1 MIRLAL
7 YKTAVYRAN
16 LLYPLN
22 TFVCKRQRLCVVLNT
37 KNVMVANIEHPRLK
51 LFQLS
56 EIDSIVRSVYRGK
69 DVLGET
75 SVQRENKGTEFQPRN
90 ILSVN

>member
-22 TFVCKRQRLCVVLNT
+22 TFVCKRLCVVLNT
-37 KNVMVANIEHPRLK
+37 KNAMVANIEHPRLK

-69 DVLGET
+69 DVRGET
-75 SVQRENKGTEFQPRN
+75 SVQR
-90 ILSVN
+90 

>member
-1 MIRLAL
+1 
-7 YKTAVYRAN
+7 
-16 LLYPLN
+16 
-22 TFVCKRQRLCVVLNT
+22 
-37 KNVMVANIEHPRLK
+37 MVANIEHPRLK